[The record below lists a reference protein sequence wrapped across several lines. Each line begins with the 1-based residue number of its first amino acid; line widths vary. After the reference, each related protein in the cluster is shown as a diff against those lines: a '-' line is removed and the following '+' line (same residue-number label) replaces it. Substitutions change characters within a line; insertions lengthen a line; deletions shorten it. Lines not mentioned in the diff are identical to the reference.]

1 MKDWPVTMKR
11 VFALIITAA
20 LFILSLGVMA
30 AQDEPLPNDPNV
42 NEAANACL
50 EGGTLA
56 GKCWEDAD
64 MWNTGWYLIRY
75 QYGMIDRDIFPD
87 QHKWS
92 LPSLAEEEAAAAA
105 AAGACEVTYGGNTYT
120 IASDLLNY
128 TVTSDA
134 NFHWHGPTS
143 LHDNL
148 TDLMVW
154 EITLGWQVTQTG
166 DCSPLK

>member
-11 VFALIITAA
+11 VFALILTAA

-75 QYGMIDRDIFPD
+75 QYGMIDRAIFPD

-92 LPSLAEEEAAAAA
+92 LPSLAEEEVAA
-105 AAGACEVTYGGNTYT
+105 AAGACEVTFGGNTYT
-120 IASDLLNY
+120 ILSDLLNKI
-128 TVTSDA
+128 VSSDS
-134 NFHWHGPTS
+134 NFHWHSSS

-154 EITLGWQVTQTG
+154 DSVTGWQVPHSG